1 MAMAVITVVLAVVQA
16 PITVIAIT
24 EGGALERVPLRR
36 RPRRGVLHLV
46 VRPHQRP
53 LPHLRQRQP
62 RRAPS
67 GQLHVSTQPQTRLT
81 VSRRADCPGQSPI
94 SRWARST
101 HRAAGDHHQ
110 ELSDPSQANQDCLD
124 YDRRARPRD
133 FRHSSPR
140 SLDFRHTE
148 MRPMLFCASQ
158 RPRFTRETDVRAP

>member
-46 VRPHQRP
+46 VRP

-94 SRWARST
+94 SR
-101 HRAAGDHHQ
+101 
-110 ELSDPSQANQDCLD
+110 
-124 YDRRARPRD
+124 
-133 FRHSSPR
+133 
-140 SLDFRHTE
+140 
-148 MRPMLFCASQ
+148 
-158 RPRFTRETDVRAP
+158 